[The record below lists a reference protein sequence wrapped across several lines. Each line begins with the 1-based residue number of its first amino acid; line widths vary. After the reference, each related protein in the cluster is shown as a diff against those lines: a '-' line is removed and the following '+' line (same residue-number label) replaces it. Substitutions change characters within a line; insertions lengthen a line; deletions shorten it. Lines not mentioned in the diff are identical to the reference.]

1 LDEVRPS
8 CEAPGRRTWEVP
20 HATDIP
26 IALAPGKSVEI
37 NNQYR
42 YITPTPW
49 SLSIADTGGRIRYT
63 SFLYEELRAIR
74 RAVERL
80 SLGRKFVECLFH
92 DNGMR
97 LLKSG

>member
-1 LDEVRPS
+1 MRSAGPANMGSSSCHGYPDRP
-8 CEAPGRRTWEVP
+8 G
-20 HATDIP
+20 
-26 IALAPGKSVEI
+26 PGKSVEI

-97 LLKSG
+97 LLKSV